1 MWGDIGMDDTI
12 APKHGLLPMQGSNAW
27 LVEQGLGDAGLA
39 EIVQG
44 LGQNLVSRG
53 IALHRIAVGGMLLH
67 PVFGARDVIWDSRS
81 DQVKSEMATRNI
93 IRSEAFQHSPFFNA
107 LSNGIPFGR
116 YRLDGDDA
124 LPFPILETLRD
135 EGVTD
140 YLVFYRDYGRRE
152 LSLWEGLPQ
161 GLEGAVS
168 SFSTRRLSGFSDEEV
183 TYLQAINNL
192 LALIVKAKTTQEL
205 SMTLLDTYLGTYSGG
220 HVMDGLVER
229 GDGRRIDCV
238 IWQCDLRG
246 STALAEALSMEDYL
260 DTLDAYFD
268 CTAGVVLDHGGE
280 VLKFIGD
287 GVLAI
292 FPVDTDTRNVE
303 SMCRSALSTTRESLD
318 RAAHLNDRR
327 GDAPPIRFGISMH
340 VGEVVY
346 GNVGTDRRLDFT
358 VIGPAVNE
366 SARLEGLTKT
376 LNVPVVASAKFAA
389 SAPEPLTALGAH
401 GVSGVKDELEAFT
414 LPELA
419 AS

>member
-1 MWGDIGMDDTI
+1 MDDTI
-12 APKHGLLPMQGSNAW
+12 APTHGLLPLQGSNAW
-27 LVEQGLGDAGLA
+27 LIEQGLSDAGLA

-44 LGQNLVSRG
+44 LGQNLVGRG

-67 PVFGARDVIWDSRS
+67 PVFGARDVIWDARTGHI
-81 DQVKSEMATRNI
+81 KSEMATRNI
-93 IRSEAFQHSPFFNA
+93 IRSEAFQNSPFFNA
-107 LSNGIPFGR
+107 LSNGIPVGR
-116 YRLDGDDA
+116 YRLDGDEP
-124 LPFPILETLRD
+124 LPFPILQTLRE

-229 GDGRRIDCV
+229 GDGRRIECV

-292 FPVDTDTRNVE
+292 FPVDAETRTVE
-303 SMCRSALSTTRESLD
+303 SMCRSALSTARESLD
-318 RAAHLNDRR
+318 RAAHMNAKR
-327 GDAPPIRFGISMH
+327 GESGAPPLSFGISMH

-358 VIGPAVNE
+358 VIGSAVNE

-376 LNVPVVASAKFAA
+376 LNVPIVASAKFAE

-401 GVSGVKDELEAFT
+401 NVAGVKDELEAFT

>member
-1 MWGDIGMDDTI
+1 MNDSNIPT
-12 APKHGLLPMQGSNAW
+12 HGLLPLQGSNAW
-27 LVEQGLGDAGLA
+27 LVEQGLGNAGLA

-44 LGQNLVSRG
+44 LGHGLVARG
-53 IALHRIAVGGMLLH
+53 VALHRIAVGGMLLH
-67 PVFGARDVIWDSRS
+67 PVFGARDVIWDART
-81 DQVKSEMATRNI
+81 DHARSEMATRDI
-93 IRSEAFQHSPFFNA
+93 IRSEAFQNSPFFNS
-107 LSNGIPFGR
+107 LSNGLPFER
-116 YRLDGDDA
+116 HRLDGDEP

-152 LSLWEGLPQ
+152 LTLWEGLPQ

-229 GDGRRIDCV
+229 GDGRRIECV

-246 STALAEALSMEDYL
+246 STALAEAMSMEDYL
-260 DTLDAYFD
+260 QTLDDYFD

-292 FPVDTDTRNVE
+292 FPVDTATRTVE
-303 SMCRSALSTTRESLD
+303 AMCRSAVSTAREALE
-318 RAAHLNDRR
+318 RAAQLNTRR
-327 GDAPPIRFGISMH
+327 GDAPPIRFGVSMH

-358 VIGPAVNE
+358 VIGSAVNE
-366 SARLEGLTKT
+366 AARLEGLTKP
-376 LNVPVVASAKFAA
+376 LNVPVVASAKFADH
-389 SAPEPLTALGAH
+389 SREPLTALGAH
-401 GVSGVKDELEAFT
+401 DVPGVKGGLEAFT
-414 LPELA
+414 LPELSA
-419 AS
+419 T

>member
-1 MWGDIGMDDTI
+1 MDDTI
-12 APKHGLLPMQGSNAW
+12 VPTHGLLPLQGSNAW

-44 LGQNLVSRG
+44 LGQSLVSRG
-53 IALHRIAVGGMLLH
+53 IALHRVAVGGMLLH
-67 PVFGARDVIWDSRS
+67 PVFGARDVIWDARS
-81 DQVKSEMATRNI
+81 DHVKSEMATRNI
-93 IRSEAFQHSPFFNA
+93 IRSEAFQNSPFFNS
-107 LSNGIPFGR
+107 LSKGLPVER
-116 YRLDGDDA
+116 HRLDGDEP

-152 LSLWEGLPQ
+152 ISLWEGLPQ

-229 GDGRRIDCV
+229 GDGRRIECV

-292 FPVDTDTRNVE
+292 FPVDTETRKVE
-303 SMCRSALSTTRESLD
+303 GMCRSALSTARESLD
-318 RAAHLNDRR
+318 RAARLNTKR

-366 SARLEGLTKT
+366 SARLESLTKT
-376 LNVPVVASAKFAA
+376 LNVPVVASARFAE

-401 GVSGVKDELEAFT
+401 DVPGVKDGLEAFT

-419 AS
+419 ES